1 LALLP
6 YPEDDELDP
15 RAAEALDGLP
25 VKLNLFRMLANAPV
39 MMRPTLRLG
48 AVILRDGVL
57 DPKLRELA
65 ILRVGHLTGTEYEW
79 VQHVP
84 IARAVGVPDEQ
95 IDALARD
102 DLERAPFAAAEA
114 LAIDIVDATLRDERA
129 DPSLVEQG
137 VAAFGRD
144 GLLEL
149 LILAGYYAM
158 LGNVMRAVEL
168 DIDEPAAERATF
180 P

>member
-1 LALLP
+1 MALLP

-15 RAAEALDGLP
+15 RAAEALENLP

-48 AVILRDGVL
+48 ATILRDGVL

-65 ILRVGHLTGTEYEW
+65 ILRVAHVTATEYEW
-79 VQHVP
+79 IQHVP
-84 IARAVGVPDEQ
+84 IATAVGVPDDQ
-95 IDALARD
+95 IAALARD
-102 DLERAPFAAAEA
+102 DFDRSAFDAADA
-114 LAIDIVDATLRDERA
+114 LAIDIVDATLREERV

-137 VAAFGRD
+137 ARALGRD

-149 LILAGYYAM
+149 LILAGYYAL

-168 DIDEPAAERATF
+168 DVDEPAAERATF